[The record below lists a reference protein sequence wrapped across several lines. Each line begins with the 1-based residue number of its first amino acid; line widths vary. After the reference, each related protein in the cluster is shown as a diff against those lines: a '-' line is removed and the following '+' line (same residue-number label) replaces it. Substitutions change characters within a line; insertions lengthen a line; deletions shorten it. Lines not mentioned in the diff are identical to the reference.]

1 MSIGGI
7 MVIKENYKY
16 SFSDTQNKDSQE
28 RAYMNA
34 DFILSNF
41 TFKLNE
47 NYKANSNAD
56 INGLN
61 DNQIDK
67 IKI

>member
-1 MSIGGI
+1 
-7 MVIKENYKY
+7 
-16 SFSDTQNKDSQE
+16 
-28 RAYMNA
+28 MNA